1 MTNRNKG
8 MRYYRFKLTTDFLN
22 SDKVDYLIS
31 LDFYLVVL
39 YQCLCLKFINTNG
52 QFITQIANH
61 IIPCDLDKLV
71 RDLKYFTKEQISR
84 GLKILLE
91 LDLLYYETPEILAI
105 TNFDRLIGSET
116 VGAAEK
122 RKSRG

>member
-1 MTNRNKG
+1 